1 MADESVVGLIV
12 SLWRYPVKSMMGEEL
27 NATEVTQSGLLGDRA
42 YALVDAETGKIIS
55 AKLPRKWSIL
65 FDCRAALN
73 PSSQVKITL
82 PDGASIMGDAADVNQ
97 ILSFAFGRKVKLATS
112 APEIPSIEMYTPD
125 IEGLPDADAEANA
138 DIRPNTFFD
147 AATVHLLTTATL
159 NQFQSLTPTSRF
171 ETRRFR
177 PNLVIQPDNDATG
190 FVENDWVG
198 KTLVIGNEVRLS
210 ITEPCPRCVMTTMPQ
225 GELPRD
231 IEILRTAVKHNG
243 GHIGIYANVLQGGT
257 IRRGDAVVLVT
268 R

>member
-1 MADESVVGLIV
+1 MANESVVGSLV

-55 AKLPRKWSIL
+55 AKLPRKWGIL

-73 PSSQVKITL
+73 SPTQVKITL
-82 PDGASIMGDAADVNQ
+82 PDGAIVMGDAADVDRV
-97 ILSFAFGRKVKLATS
+97 LSQAFGRKVKLETA
-112 APEIPSIEMYTPD
+112 APDTPSIEMYTPD
-125 IEGLPDADAEANA
+125 IEGLPDADAETNA
-138 DIRPNTFFD
+138 DIRPSTFFD

-159 NQFQSLTPTSRF
+159 NQLQLLTPTSRF

-177 PNLVIQPDNDATG
+177 PNLVIGAANDATG
-190 FVENDWVG
+190 FVENEWVG
-198 KTLVIGNEVRLS
+198 KTLAIGNEVRLK

-225 GELPRD
+225 GELPKD

-257 IRRGDAVVLVT
+257 IRRGNAVAIIV
-268 R
+268 